1 MEQHYNEVLNLFVL
15 GETTMVN
22 YPDDIALVMAAKHL
36 EGAGLYSSETIGAV
50 KTCLES
56 TTLKVLKVWLQQ
68 E

>member
-1 MEQHYNEVLNLFVL
+1 
-15 GETTMVN
+15 MVN